1 MALDGTVI
9 SCMAWELNHA
19 LAGGKINKIA
29 QPEKDELMLT
39 IKNNRKQYRLLV
51 SASASLPLVYL
62 TDQNKTGPMTAP
74 NFCMLLR
81 KHIGSGRILRIW
93 QPGKERILNM
103 EIEHL
108 NELGDICRKLLI
120 IELMGKHSNII
131 FCQED
136 GMILDSI
143 KHVSAQVSSVRE
155 VLPGR
160 MYFIPETQHKYD
172 PQTITE
178 EEFFS
183 SVCQKPMPL
192 SKAIYTTL
200 TGISP
205 LIAEELCHQP
215 GVGSECKFF
224 SGDRADPPF
233 PYPETDDG
241 GS

>member
-93 QPGKERILNM
+93 QPGMERILNM

-183 SVCQKPMPL
+183 SVCQKL
-192 SKAIYTTL
+192 KGDLYNSDRYQSADCRRTL
-200 TGISP
+200 P
-205 LIAEELCHQP
+205 PQQP
-215 GVGSECKFF
+215 GVRSECKFF

>member
-93 QPGKERILNM
+93 QPGMERILNM
-103 EIEHL
+103 EIEQAS
-108 NELGDICRKLLI
+108 DYRA
-120 IELMGKHSNII
+120 
-131 FCQED
+131 D
-136 GMILDSI
+136 GQ
-143 KHVSAQVSSVRE
+143 AQQYYF
-155 VLPGR
+155 LPGGR
-160 MYFIPETQHKYD
+160 HD
-172 PQTITE
+172 PGLHQT
-178 EEFFS
+178 
-183 SVCQKPMPL
+183 CL
-192 SKAIYTTL
+192 R
-200 TGISP
+200 TGQ
-205 LIAEELCHQP
+205 L
-215 GVGSECKFF
+215 
-224 SGDRADPPF
+224 RA
-233 PYPETDDG
+233 
-241 GS
+241 